1 MKAMGLACLGIG
13 IAVAGSL
20 SLASA
25 RGFRPDAGPPE
36 NFRHSGPQLFGPGVL
51 STPDDEFGGTLSP
64 DGRTF
69 LYCKSV
75 PRSQFYIIVESHQD
89 GGRWSAPRI
98 ASFSGRYRDSD
109 PVFSRDGSRVTFVS
123 DRPVAGVDRKNF
135 DVWSV
140 ARRKDGWGE
149 PENLGPP
156 VNSDKN
162 EYFVSFT
169 RDGTIYFTSARE
181 GSRGPIDVW
190 RSRWADGR
198 YGEPENLGEAINGKN
213 WLNVE
218 AWIAEDESFLLVG
231 AFGHTDGPGDSDIF
245 VSYRKDG
252 VFGPLRPLGPEI
264 NTAAREYSPRISL
277 DGQWLFFT
285 SERGMP
291 TQGRT
296 RPWSREDFQKAS
308 TSIQNGLGNIYRIR
322 LAEALAQP
330 PAAERAP
337 GSRRP

>member
-25 RGFRPDAGPPE
+25 RGFRREVGPPE
-36 NFRHSGPQLFGPGVL
+36 NPRQSGPQLFGPGVL

-75 PRSQFYIIVESHQD
+75 PRSQFYVIVESHHD

-109 PVFSRDGSRVTFVS
+109 PVFSRDGSRVYFVS

-140 ARRKDGWGE
+140 ARRDESWGE

-190 RSRWADGR
+190 RSQWADGR
-198 YGEPENLGEAINGKN
+198 YGEPENLGETINGKN
-213 WLNVE
+213 WLN
-218 AWIAEDESFLLVG
+218 G
-231 AFGHTDGPGDSDIF
+231 
-245 VSYRKDG
+245 R
-252 VFGPLRPLGPEI
+252 LRHFHQL
-264 NTAAREYSPRISL
+264 S
-277 DGQWLFFT
+277 
-285 SERGMP
+285 
-291 TQGRT
+291 QGRRV
-296 RPWSREDFQKAS
+296 RP
-308 TSIQNGLGNIYRIR
+308 
-322 LAEALAQP
+322 P
-330 PAAERAP
+330 PAARVRRQHRGPRIQPPNLVGRPVALLHQRARDAHTAAGTSLDP
-337 GSRRP
+337 